1 MEKGATTLA
10 EEKKIR
16 DNEDL
21 LKIVMPEPERVTMPA
36 REVEEQPAYLV
47 NFANFYV
54 SSFERD
60 DLEIISEFD
69 SDHNMVNINH
79 YLLLN
84 QPFSRKNLVKH
95 VLIDHAHNF
104 QAILDKMTAE
114 TGVDPE
120 AMTTYEDWSNW
131 YEGVRAKIESSLS

>member
-1 MEKGATTLA
+1 
-10 EEKKIR
+10 
-16 DNEDL
+16 
-21 LKIVMPEPERVTMPA
+21 MPEPERVTMPA
-36 REVEEQPAYLV
+36 REVADQPAYLV

-69 SDHNMVNINH
+69 EDHNMVNINH

-120 AMTTYEDWSNW
+120 AMTTYEDWSKW
-131 YEGVRAKIESSLS
+131 YEAERAKIESSLS

>member
-1 MEKGATTLA
+1 MAE

-16 DNEDL
+16 SNEDMF
-21 LKIVMPEPERVTMPA
+21 KIVMPEPERVTMPA
-36 REVEEQPAYLV
+36 REVADQPAYLV

-69 SDHNMVNINH
+69 EDHNMVNINH

-104 QAILDKMTAE
+104 QAILDKITAE